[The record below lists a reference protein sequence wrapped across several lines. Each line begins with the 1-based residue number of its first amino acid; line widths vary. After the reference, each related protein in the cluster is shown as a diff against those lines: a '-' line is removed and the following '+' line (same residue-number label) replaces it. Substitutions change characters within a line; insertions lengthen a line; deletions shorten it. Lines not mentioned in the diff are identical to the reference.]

1 LSAQLQKIE
10 QLRKELIANVSHE
23 FKTPLSL
30 IKGYAET
37 MRDVNNLSEEKR
49 SKQLNIIIEESD
61 RLNDMINDILDLSQ
75 IQSDYIKLDKNSF
88 SINQAIDTVRNR
100 LNFHAEHKNLKL
112 ELSCDTDYIV
122 QADERRIEQVI
133 YNLINNAINHSKNDS
148 SIFIRVLNQEDAIV
162 VEVEDQGEG
171 ISQEDI
177 PYIWDR
183 FYKAREV
190 AAKNKGSGLGLA
202 IVKSILEAHQS
213 NFGVE
218 SEIGKGSKFW
228 FEIRKSAKNS
238 A

>member
-1 LSAQLQKIE
+1 
-10 QLRKELIANVSHE
+10 
-23 FKTPLSL
+23 
-30 IKGYAET
+30 
-37 MRDVNNLSEEKR
+37 
-49 SKQLNIIIEESD
+49 
-61 RLNDMINDILDLSQ
+61 MINDILDLSQ

-88 SINQAIDTVRNR
+88 SINQVIDTVRNR

-122 QADERRIEQVI
+122 QADERRIEQVM
-133 YNLINNAINHSKNDS
+133 YNLINNAINHSKKDS
-148 SIFIRVLNQEDAIV
+148 SIYIRVHNREDAIV
-162 VEVEDQGEG
+162 VEVEDKGEG
-171 ISQEDI
+171 ISQEDM

-183 FYKAREV
+183 FYKAREA

-202 IVKSILEAHQS
+202 IVKSILEAHQA

-228 FEIRKSAKNS
+228 FELRKSAKYS